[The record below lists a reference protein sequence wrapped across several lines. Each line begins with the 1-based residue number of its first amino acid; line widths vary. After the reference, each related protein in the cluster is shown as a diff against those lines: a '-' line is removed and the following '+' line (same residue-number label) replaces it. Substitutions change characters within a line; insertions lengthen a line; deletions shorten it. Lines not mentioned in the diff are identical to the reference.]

1 MEIAKIVKDIPLE
14 EGLYHVYF
22 KSCFKIIEKEIH
34 SLLNFKQCV
43 KKKKIVL
50 YYFKLNIVDLL

>member
-14 EGLYHVYF
+14 EGLYHVYI

-43 KKKKIVL
+43 KKKKLFYIIL
-50 YYFKLNIVDLL
+50 S

>member
-1 MEIAKIVKDIPLE
+1 MEIATIVKDIPLE
-14 EGLYHVYF
+14 EGLYHVYI

-43 KKKKIVL
+43 KKKLFYIIL
-50 YYFKLNIVDLL
+50 S

>member
-1 MEIAKIVKDIPLE
+1 MEIATIVKDIPLE
-14 EGLYHVYF
+14 EGLYHVYI

-43 KKKKIVL
+43 KKKIVL